1 MEFVKYCTVY
11 YSMGACYNH
20 QDASSIQMSILGQF
34 LFSEVR
40 NDISFFKKWLFDELS
55 DSASN
60 NCTILEKEDGFI
72 LIRDMYSEEEEPT
85 QLKLTY
91 AQFLQLLNDWEEK
104 VIKLQ
109 PKEVI
114 IKHENGQFVFETKN

>member
-1 MEFVKYCTVY
+1 MELVKYITLSHNNKDY
-11 YSMGACYNH
+11 YSYKS
-20 QDASSIQMSILGQF
+20 ASNIEMSILGQF

-40 NDISFFKKWLFDELS
+40 NDISFFKKWFFDELS

-91 AQFLQLLNDWEEK
+91 AQFLQILNDWEEK
-104 VIKLQ
+104 VIQLK

-114 IKHENGQFVFETKN
+114 IKHENDQFIFETKD